1 MAKLR
6 ITYRKSSIG
15 YSKDQKATI
24 QSLGLRKL
32 NSVVV
37 REDTPSVRG
46 MLFKVQHLVGVEEVG
61 DDHQVTP
68 SRRVQRTAPAA
79 KRTSNGA
86 DGTDGKPDDLEI
98 VEGIGPKIAATLQAA
113 GISTFA
119 QLAAADVTQ
128 LAQILR
134 EANVRLADPTTWPQQ
149 AQLAHAG
156 QWDKLRDLQ
165 EKLQA
170 GRQT

>member
-37 REDTPSVRG
+37 RDDTPSVRG
-46 MLFKVQHLVGVEEVG
+46 MIFKVQHLVGVEEVG
-61 DDHQVTP
+61 DDHQVTS
-68 SRRVQRTAPAA
+68 SRT
-79 KRTSNGA
+79 KRASTVSRSVRNGA
-86 DGTDGKPDDLEI
+86 ESTPDDLAI

-119 QLAAADVTQ
+119 QLAATDVAR
-128 LAQILR
+128 LEQILR
-134 EANVRLADPTTWPQQ
+134 DANMRMADPASWPQQ
-149 AQLAHAG
+149 AQLANAG
-156 QWDKLRDLQ
+156 QWDKLRELQ
-165 EKLQA
+165 EELQA